1 MYFLFKEFHSY
12 IAFLL
17 LAVLVVV
24 IAMGIYAWVTKKPFT
39 KTSRLLAL
47 IGLGAAQ
54 SQFTIGLVLY
64 FLSPLGLSNFS
75 GEAMKNSVSRLYVM
89 EHPLMM
95 ILAIVLVTIGYIN
108 AKKATKDSLKYK
120 NMVIFYSIGLA
131 FILSRIPWEMWL

>member
-1 MYFLFKEFHSY
+1 MYQLFKDSHSY

-17 LAVLVVV
+17 LAVLFVV
-24 IAMGIYAWVTKKPFT
+24 IAMGIYGWVAKKPFT

-47 IGLGAAQ
+47 LGLGAAQ

-64 FLSPLGLSNFS
+64 FLSPLGFSNFT
-75 GEAMKNSVSRLYVM
+75 GEAMKNSISRLYII

-95 ILAIVLVTIGYIN
+95 ILAIVLVTVGYIKT
-108 AKKATKDSLKYK
+108 KKVTKESVKYK